1 MAAYRLD
8 GGRLYYVEHEC
19 ASAKGDRPSSRHVID
34 NRVHNKKYV
43 VRMFYMGDMSATRT
57 SANQFAYMTDGV
69 IGAGGTNAYVN
80 CPLCGSEGRIS
91 LDANNLIDI
100 KESYTQTEVTESP
113 FR

>member
-19 ASAKGDRPSSRHVID
+19 ASAKGDRPSSRHVIE

-43 VRMFYMGDMSATRT
+43 VRMFYTGDMSATRT
-57 SANQFAYMTDGV
+57 NASQFAYLTDGV
-69 IGAGGTNAYVN
+69 AGGGTNAYVN

-100 KESYTQTEVTESP
+100 KESYTQTEKTEST

>member
-19 ASAKGDRPSSRHVID
+19 ASAKGDRPSPRHVID
-34 NRVHNKKYV
+34 KRVHNKKYV

-69 IGAGGTNAYVN
+69 IGAGGPNAYVN

-91 LDANNLIDI
+91 LDANSLIDI
-100 KESYTQTEVTESP
+100 KESYTQAEVTESP